1 MATINWKPNKYKK
14 CISYTYKNE
23 SFKLYYFY
31 KNYMYIHICFVYSLK
46 KLINIEKIH
55 TKKKSPVMPP
65 QKYRITENPGGTTSL
80 RVRRMPIHQPLQ
92 NPQDNLMAGYKQN
105 RQTNKNKKRK
115 NVGKG

>member
-1 MATINWKPNKYKK
+1 MEVSPGVK
-14 CISYTYKNE
+14 SYQTYFALIPWLNLTF
-23 SFKLYYFY
+23 S
-31 KNYMYIHICFVYSLK
+31 HYSK
-46 KLINIEKIH
+46 Q
-55 TKKKSPVMPP
+55 SRRPVMPP

>member
-1 MATINWKPNKYKK
+1 MF
-14 CISYTYKNE
+14 CV
-23 SFKLYYFY
+23 L
-31 KNYMYIHICFVYSLK
+31 LK
-46 KLINIEKIH
+46 KIDKYRKD
-55 TKKKSPVMPP
+55 TYKKKSPVMPP